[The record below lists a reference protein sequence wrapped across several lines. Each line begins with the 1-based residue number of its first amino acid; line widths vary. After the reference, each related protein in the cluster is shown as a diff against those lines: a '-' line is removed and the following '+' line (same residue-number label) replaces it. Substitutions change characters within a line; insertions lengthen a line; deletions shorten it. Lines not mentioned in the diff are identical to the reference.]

1 MAARF
6 GLAAG
11 VLQSHAIATYWV
23 APANGLKEMTTSYVR
38 IVNTNNERAT
48 VQDVRQLDRRAGD
61 RMDFQTNTG
70 GSLTCKTPT
79 SKP

>member
-38 IVNTNNERAT
+38 IVNTNNEQYLLLENPVLPGLVLFDAW
-48 VQDVRQLDRRAGD
+48 
-61 RMDFQTNTG
+61 
-70 GSLTCKTPT
+70 
-79 SKP
+79 